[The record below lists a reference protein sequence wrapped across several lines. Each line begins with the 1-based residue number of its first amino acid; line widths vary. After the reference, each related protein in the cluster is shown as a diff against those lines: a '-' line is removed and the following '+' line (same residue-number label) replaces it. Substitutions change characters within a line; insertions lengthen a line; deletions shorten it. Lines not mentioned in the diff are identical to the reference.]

1 MNELPPG
8 IRGFFKGLAYP
19 FRGVGW
25 LAKHRAVWPWAI
37 VPLMVGAV
45 ALVGCLTGAMFFVD
59 DLYLRLLPDWAVAA
73 PDLAWW
79 KAAGHGLTRFFVG
92 LGAFLLTSGAGL
104 LGALGTIAVLGGPFN
119 EFLSEAVEREAT
131 DQDVGEPLHW
141 KQVLVDVSRG
151 ALGSLGRLTLWLA
164 VYVPLA
170 ILSLIPGVGVVFA
183 AGTIA
188 YSAFFLA
195 INFTD
200 PVLDRKRLTLRE
212 KVGYSRQHLATHL
225 GFGAG
230 IFVLL
235 LIPFAALVVTPGLVT
250 GGTLLFLD
258 RGGLDPALA
267 ERASKRKVVGRGEA
281 E

>member
-1 MNELPPG
+1 MS
-8 IRGFFKGLAYP
+8 
-19 FRGVGW
+19 W
-25 LAKHRAVWPWAI
+25 LAKNRAVWPWAI

-45 ALVGCLTGAMFFVD
+45 ALVTCLSAAMFLVD

-73 PDLAWW
+73 ADLPWW
-79 KAAGHGLTRFFVG
+79 TDIGHGLTRFFVG
-92 LGAFLLTSGAGL
+92 LGAFLLSSAGGL
-104 LGALGTIAVLGGPFN
+104 LGALGAIAVLGGPFN

-131 DQDVGEPLHW
+131 GQDVGEPLHW
-141 KQVLVDVSRG
+141 KQVMVDVSRG
-151 ALGSLGRLTLWLA
+151 ALGSLGRLALWLA

-170 ILSLIPGVGVVFA
+170 VLSLIPGVGVVFA
-183 AGTIA
+183 AGTVV

-200 PVLDRKRLTLRE
+200 PVLDRKRLTLPE
-212 KVGYSRQHLATHL
+212 KVAYSREHLATHI

-235 LIPFAALVVTPGLVT
+235 LVPFAALVVTPGLVT

-258 RGGLDPALA
+258 RGGLGEELA
-267 ERASKRKVVGRGEA
+267 AKAAARKVLGQEGE
-281 E
+281 